1 MRKLAVVLALA
12 AILPASSA
20 ASPQRGFA
28 FGRLGGNIVPFTV
41 SIGNDGHVRSTG
53 PVTLGRKQLTEL
65 QIANLNR
72 VATTNGF
79 SSLPAATSCP
89 GTLPD
94 VAATF
99 VRVGPRTVR
108 VHGTCLVRY
117 RHVWNA
123 LARAVRITYR

>member
-12 AILPASSA
+12 AILPASSI

-28 FGRLGGNIVPFTV
+28 FGRLGGNIIPFTV
-41 SIGNDGHVRSTG
+41 SVANDGRVRATG
-53 PVTLGRKQLTEL
+53 PVGVGKKRLTQLDV
-65 QIANLNR
+65 ANLNR

-79 SSLPAATSCP
+79 SSLPAVTSCP

-108 VHGTCLVRY
+108 VHGTCLAHYQR
-117 RHVWNA
+117 VWNA
-123 LARAVRITYR
+123 LARAVKITYG

>member
-1 MRKLAVVLALA
+1 MRMLAVLLAAA

-28 FGRLGGNIVPFTV
+28 FGRVGGNIVPFAVTV
-41 SIGNDGHVRSTG
+41 GNDGRVSATG
-53 PVTLGRKQLTEL
+53 PVTTGRTRLTQL
-65 QIANLNR
+65 QVANLNR

-79 SSLPAATSCP
+79 GSMPAVTSCP

-108 VHGTCLVRY
+108 VHGSCVARY
-117 RHVWNA
+117 QRVWNA
-123 LARAVRITYR
+123 LGHAVKITYG